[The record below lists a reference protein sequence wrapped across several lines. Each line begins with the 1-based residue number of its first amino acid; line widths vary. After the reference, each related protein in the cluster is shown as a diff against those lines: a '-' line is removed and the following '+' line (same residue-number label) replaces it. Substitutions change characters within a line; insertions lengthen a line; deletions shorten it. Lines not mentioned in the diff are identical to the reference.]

1 MKRPR
6 TESIE
11 PQTQVLKHSDDIFC
25 PNLNQ
30 HVALTSTHMS
40 SFDSHFGYRL
50 SKEEADTLEKME
62 WRYKWPLPS
71 TGQTNFKRVK
81 TETERQLVLGSGD
94 FPASRSRSIKP
105 KLLQHW
111 LDVFKMSA
119 DIEFDS
125 SVQGKFLS
133 LCSSYK
139 DILHHNKKPFYAKG
153 ISEDSNIMDAYIMHS
168 LNHLFKSKDIITKN
182 NIKLA
187 KHEENAA
194 EVILADERFL
204 DLGFTRPKMWI
215 LLQFA
220 SIAFRFVRRLILLT
234 PSDQKVAVENLDRF
248 QQEFGTLTPVEY
260 ENMPSVLKKF
270 KSSYTK
276 PVKPSDFQALFDGNN
291 NDHFM
296 IGVKFTRKSIK
307 LYSSFHQSDL
317 IIASPLCLVNKIA
330 EAVADNKKDVDYLSS
345 VEVFIIDHVDIIS
358 MQNWDHVH
366 TGVPYFNRMP
376 KNSFDSHF
384 GYRLSKEEADTLEKM
399 EWRYKWPLPST
410 GQTNF
415 KRVKTETER
424 QLVLGSGDFSA
435 SRSIKPKLLQ
445 HWLDVFKMSADLEF
459 DSSVQGKFL
468 SLCSSYQ
475 DILHHNKKPFYAIGI
490 SETSNI
496 MDAYITLCIRYYVQI
511 RQFRGHDLI
520 VDSELE
526 LNYGRRYG
534 LLGLNG
540 CGKST
545 LLTVIGLRELPIP
558 DHMDIYHLTRE
569 IEACDMSAL
578 EAVISCDEERLKL
591 EKEAEVLAS
600 QDDGGGEALE
610 RVYERLDALD
620 SSTAEKRAAEILF
633 GLGFNKQMQAKKTKD
648 FSGGWRMRIAL
659 ARALFMN
666 PTILLL
672 DEPTNHLD
680 LEACVWLA
688 ETLKKFDRI
697 LVVISHSQDFLNGVC
712 TNIIHMQNKKLKPYT
727 GNFDQYVQTRAEL
740 EENQMKQYK
749 WEQEQIASM
758 KEYIARFGHGSAKL
772 ARQAQSKEKTL
783 AKMERGGLT
792 EKVARDKILVFRFT
806 DVGKL
811 PPPVLQFVDVSF
823 GYTPDN
829 LIYKNLYFG
838 VDLDSRIALVGPN
851 GAGKSTLLKL
861 LTGDLVPTD
870 GMVRRHNHLKIV
882 QFHQHLTEKLDLEV
896 SALQFMIKEYPGNEE
911 ERMRAAIGKF
921 GLSGKAQ
928 IMPMKN
934 LSDGQR
940 SRVIFALLAYRQPH
954 LLLLDEPTNHL
965 DIETIDSLAEAQNEW
980 DGGLVLVCHDFRLI
994 NQVAQEIWVCENQTA
1009 RRWEGDIMDF
1019 KEHLRSKAGL
1029 SD

>member
-1 MKRPR
+1 MEDKRVA
-6 TESIE
+6 EE
-11 PQTQVLKHSDDIFC
+11 QVKKVGEDSKKQLFQRLFSEEMRF
-25 PNLNQ
+25 
-30 HVALTSTHMS
+30 
-40 SFDSHFGYRL
+40 SFDSHFGYSL

-71 TGQTNFKRVK
+71 TG
-81 TETERQLVLGSGD
+81 
-94 FPASRSRSIKP
+94 
-105 KLLQHW
+105 
-111 LDVFKMSA
+111 
-119 DIEFDS
+119 
-125 SVQGKFLS
+125 
-133 LCSSYK
+133 SSYQ

-153 ISEDSNIMDAYIMHS
+153 ISEDSKIMDAYIMHS

-194 EVILADERFL
+194 AVILADERFL
-204 DLGFTRPKMWI
+204 DHGFTRPKVLI
-215 LLQFA
+215 LLPFA
-220 SIAFRFVRRLILLT
+220 SIAFRFVRRLIQLT

-248 QQEFGTLTPVEY
+248 QQEFGTSTPVEY

-270 KSSYTK
+270 KCSYTK

-291 NDHFM
+291 NDRFM
-296 IGVKFTRKSIK
+296 IGEKFTRKSIK
-307 LYSSFHQSDL
+307 LYSNFHQSDL
-317 IIASPLCLVNKIA
+317 IIASPLRLKIA
-330 EAVADNKKDVDYLSS
+330 EAVADKEKDVDYLSS
-345 VEVFIIDHVDIIS
+345 VEVAVKNLDHFQQEFGTSTPVEYEDMPSVLKKFKGSYTKPVKPSDFQALFYGNNNDRFMEKHQVVQQFSSVDLIIASPLRLVNLKMVSDASKKKAAQKKAAAAAKRGGKVAASSSSKVAANLQNGVDKVTNGVDELKIS
-358 MQNWDHVH
+358 DRTC
-366 TGVPYFNRMP
+366 TGV
-376 KNSFDSHF
+376 
-384 GYRLSKEEADTLEKM
+384 
-399 EWRYKWPLPST
+399 
-410 GQTNF
+410 
-415 KRVKTETER
+415 
-424 QLVLGSGDFSA
+424 
-435 SRSIKPKLLQ
+435 
-445 HWLDVFKMSADLEF
+445 
-459 DSSVQGKFL
+459 
-468 SLCSSYQ
+468 LCSHPLSR
-475 DILHHNKKPFYAIGI
+475 DIRIELLSVTFH
-490 SETSNI
+490 
-496 MDAYITLCIRYYVQI
+496 
-511 RQFRGHDLI
+511 GHDLI

-545 LLTVIGLRELPIP
+545 LLTAIGRRELPIP

-569 IEACDMSAL
+569 IEASDMSAL
-578 EAVISCDEERLKL
+578 EA
-591 EKEAEVLAS
+591 
-600 QDDGGGEALE
+600 DDGGGEALE

-620 SSTAEKRAAEILF
+620 ASTAEKRAAEILF

-648 FSGGWRMRIAL
+648 FSGGWRMRIVL

-680 LEACVWLA
+680 LEACVWLE
-688 ETLKKFDRI
+688 ETIKKFDHI

-712 TNIIHMQNKKLKPYT
+712 TNIIHMQNKKLKIYT

-811 PPPVLQFVDVSF
+811 PPPVLQFVEVSF

-829 LIYKNLYFG
+829 LIYKNLDFG

-861 LTGDLVPTD
+861 MTGDLVPTD
-870 GMVRRHNHLKIV
+870 GMVRRHNHLKIA
-882 QFHQHLTEKLDLEV
+882 QFHQHLSEKLDLEL
-896 SALQFMIKEYPGNEE
+896 SALQFMIKEYSGNEE

-940 SRVIFALLAYRQPH
+940 SRVIFAWLAYRQLH

-965 DIETIDSLAEAQNEW
+965 DIETIDSLAQALNEW
-980 DGGLVLVCHDFRLI
+980 DGGLVLVSHDFRLI

-1009 RRWEGDIMDF
+1009 SRWEGDIMDF
-1019 KEHLRSKAGL
+1019 KEHLKSKAGL